1 MIVMKTI
8 KQFIKFTII
17 FYLII
22 AFVYWI
28 FIRPK
33 NNNWGATSAEKKME
47 FPIIETISKNRI
59 ISTRAINI
67 NASKENVW
75 TFVAQTGQ
83 NRGGF
88 NSYYWLENLF
98 GAKMINNDIP
108 NPKWQNPKVGD
119 TVYYG
124 YNQPFTKV
132 TFVKPNEYYSLG
144 GWLFYLKPI
153 DAVNTRLIVRY
164 PSMEIK
170 QSNFAKIYYYGLF
183 EPLHFIMESGM
194 MMGIKQRAE
203 CQQKIAKIER

>member
-1 MIVMKTI
+1 MKPI
-8 KQFIKFTII
+8 KQFIKCI
-17 FYLII
+17 FLFYTII
-22 AFVYWI
+22 AFMYWVLV
-28 FIRPK
+28 RPE
-33 NNNWGATSAEKKME
+33 NNNWGATSSEIKMK
-47 FPIIETISKNRI
+47 FPINEIISPNRI

-98 GAKMINNDIP
+98 GAKMVNNDIP

-124 YNQPFTKV
+124 HNQPFTKV
-132 TFVKPNEYYSLG
+132 TNAKQNEYYSLG
-144 GWLFYLKPI
+144 GWIFYLKSI

-170 QSNFAKIYYYGLF
+170 QSNFTEIYYYGLF

-203 CQQKIAKIER
+203 NQQKLSKNG

>member
-1 MIVMKTI
+1 MKPI
-8 KQFIKFTII
+8 KKFIKFTFI
-17 FYLII
+17 FYAII

-28 FIRPK
+28 YIRSE
-33 NNNWGATSAEKKME
+33 NMNWGATEGEINMKFGFKE
-47 FPIIETISKNRI
+47 YISPNRV

-67 NASKENVW
+67 EASNENVW

-98 GAKMINNDIP
+98 GAKMVNNDIP
-108 NPKWQNPKVGD
+108 NPKWQNPQVGD
-119 TVYYG
+119 SVYYG
-124 YNQPFTKV
+124 HNQPFTRV
-132 TFVKPNEYYSLG
+132 TFVKRNEYYSLG
-144 GWLFYLKPI
+144 GWVFYLQPL
-153 DAVNTRLIVRY
+153 DLSHTRLIVRY

-170 QSNFAKIYYYGLF
+170 QSKFTTIYYYGLF

-203 CQQKIAKIER
+203 SQQKYE

>member
-1 MIVMKTI
+1 MKPI
-8 KQFIKFTII
+8 IQFITYTLI
-17 FYLII
+17 FYTII

-33 NNNWGATSAEKKME
+33 NRDWGASEAEMRMK
-47 FPIIETISKNRI
+47 FPFKEYISPNRI

-67 NASKENVW
+67 KASKENVW

-98 GAKMINNDIP
+98 GAKMVNNDIP
-108 NPKWQNPKVGD
+108 NPKWQNPQVGD
-119 TVYYG
+119 SVYYG
-124 YNQPFTKV
+124 HNQPFTQI
-132 TFVKPNEYYSLG
+132 TFVKRDEYYSLG
-144 GWLFYLKPI
+144 GWAFYLQPR
-153 DAVNTRLIVRY
+153 DSTNTRLIVRY

-170 QSNFAKIYYYGLF
+170 QSKLSTVYYYGLF

-203 CQQKIAKIER
+203 RQQKLLQNE